1 MIQKPR
7 VVGIVQ
13 ARMGSTRL
21 PGKVLM
27 EIVGHPMLWHVVDRV
42 RQAETLDKVVV
53 ATSDDPSDHAIA
65 FFCKREG
72 IPCFQGSKDDVLDRY
87 YRAAEWIGADVIVR
101 ITADCPLIDPDV
113 VDDIV
118 KYYMEGDYDYV
129 SNTAPPTF
137 PDGLDAEVFSFQAL
151 ERAWCEAKWQSERE
165 HVTPY
170 IRKHPELFRTGN
182 VAYREDLSH
191 MRWTVD
197 EPQDLE
203 FVRAVYSFLK
213 NVSFRMTDVLNLLKK
228 HPKLMEINAGIK
240 RNEGYQKSVRED
252 GLIGPEQ

>member
-1 MIQKPR
+1 MNRI
-7 VVGIVQ
+7 IALIQ
-13 ARMGSTRL
+13 ARMSSTRL
-21 PGKVLM
+21 PGKILA
-27 EIVGHPMLWHVVDRV
+27 EIAEQPMLWHVVNRV
-42 RQAETLDKVVV
+42 RQAEALDKVVV
-53 ATSDDPSDHAIA
+53 ATSDDPSDDGVVA
-65 FFCKREG
+65 FCERQG
-72 IPCFQGSKDDVLDRY
+72 IPCFRGSGDDVLDRY
-87 YRAAEWIGADVIVR
+87 YQAAKWMSADVIVR

-113 VDDIV
+113 VDDVV
-118 KYYMEGDYDYV
+118 KCYMEGDYNYV

-137 PDGLDAEVFSFQAL
+137 PDGLDTEVFSFQAL
-151 ERAWCEAKWQSERE
+151 ERAWREAKWLSERE

-170 IRKHPELFRTGN
+170 IRKHPEVFRTGN

-213 NVSFRMTDVLNLLKK
+213 NASFRMADVLNLFKK
-228 HPKLMEINAGIK
+228 HSELMEINAGIG